1 MDQAILKLITL
12 VIFLICYSLVISRK
26 IKIAYVSIGSV
37 IILLLIGVLSFRQ
50 AFVAVNWDVLGIY
63 WGFMMASIIFAKS
76 GIPAYLAKYIL
87 LKTKNEG
94 MALFLLCTLTAFLSS
109 FLENVGV
116 VLIMA
121 PIAIEIARR
130 ANSSLFILSRLLFH
144 RTWSRR
150 LP

>member
-63 WGFMMASIIFAKS
+63 WGFMMASII
-76 GIPAYLAKYIL
+76 L
-87 LKTKNEG
+87 LKAE
-94 MALFLLCTLTAFLSS
+94 SQ
-109 FLENVGV
+109 
-116 VLIMA
+116 
-121 PIAIEIARR
+121 PI
-130 ANSSLFILSRLLFH
+130 
-144 RTWSRR
+144 
-150 LP
+150 